1 MTDKAAAAKDWL
13 NRNYSKH
20 EEIQALRM
28 KLEDMRAGSVKAV
41 SVPEADKVQTQPDP
55 KSGENYILAIVTFE
69 EMVSQKER
77 QLHLSDLETA
87 RTIDLVP
94 DPIQRAILIYRY
106 LSYQHWNHISKV
118 MGYSEGH
125 LFKLHEDALEAIA
138 DKINYTV
145 T

>member
-69 EMVSQKER
+69 EMVNQKER

-87 RTIDLVP
+87 RTIDLLADSMERTV
-94 DPIQRAILIYRY
+94 LIYRY
-106 LSYQHWNHISKV
+106 LSYQHWNRISNM
-118 MGYSEGH
+118 MGYSERH
-125 LFKLHEDALEAIA
+125 LYEIHENALEHIA